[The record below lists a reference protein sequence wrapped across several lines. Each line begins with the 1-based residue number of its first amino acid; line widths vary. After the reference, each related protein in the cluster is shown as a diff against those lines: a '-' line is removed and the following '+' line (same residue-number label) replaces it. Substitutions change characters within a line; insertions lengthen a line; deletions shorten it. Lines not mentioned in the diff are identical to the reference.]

1 MAGLQDQALL
11 EQVKPI
17 LDAMGF
23 TLVELRLNRSRRQS
37 HVSVVIYRPEG
48 VGIDDCAALSRNL
61 RPRLELLDW
70 LPDLRLEVSSPGLDR
85 VLKSGAEYEIFKGR
99 GLRVWKEGADDWIEG
114 INAGVV
120 DGVLRLERSEGNAE
134 IPLGLIR
141 KAKLDAS
148 R

>member
-1 MAGLQDQALL
+1 MAGEQEQVLL

-23 TLVELRLNRSRRQS
+23 ILVELRLNRSRRQS
-37 HVSVVIYRPEG
+37 HVSVVVYRSEG
-48 VGIDDCAALSRNL
+48 VGIDDCAAISRTL
-61 RPRLELLDW
+61 HPRLELLDW

-85 VLKSGAEYEIFKGR
+85 VLKSSAEFEIFKGR
-99 GLRVWKEGADDWIEG
+99 GLKVWKEGADDWIVG

-120 DGVLRLERSEGNAE
+120 DGVLRLERSEGNTE